1 MAVEIDQAV
10 PLPDAADQASRS
22 GRRRC
27 ARPGR
32 PVGIPG
38 TSYGLAVPRHDH
50 VARLIRHPKLRQ
62 RSRLLPAHHG
72 VTSGPSADW

>member
-1 MAVEIDQAV
+1 MAVEIDQ
-10 PLPDAADQASRS
+10 
-22 GRRRC
+22 
-27 ARPGR
+27 
-32 PVGIPG
+32 
-38 TSYGLAVPRHDH
+38 

>member
-10 PLPDAADQASRS
+10 PFPDAADQASRP

-32 PVGIPG
+32 PADTPG
-38 TSYGLAVPRHDH
+38 TSYRLAVLRHDQ

-72 VTSGPSADW
+72 VTPRPSADW